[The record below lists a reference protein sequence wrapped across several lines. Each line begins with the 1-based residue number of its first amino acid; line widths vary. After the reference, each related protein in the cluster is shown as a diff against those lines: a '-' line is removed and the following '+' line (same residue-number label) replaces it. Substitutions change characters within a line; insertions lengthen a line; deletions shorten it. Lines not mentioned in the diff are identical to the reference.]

1 MYDRIKIVIGLLVFI
16 LLVLTPF
23 FYNKKEAK
31 APPTLVKPVSA
42 ATCVLPAAEMRAKH
56 MQLLNT
62 WRDEVVRDGDR
73 TPVVIEGKE
82 YPKSLQLACMECHTS
97 RVNFCDRCHNYS
109 SVRQPYCWDCHLAPV
124 EASQASAR

>member
-1 MYDRIKIVIGLLVFI
+1 MYDRGKIIAGLVVFV
-16 LLVLTPF
+16 LLVLIPF
-23 FYNKKEAK
+23 FDNSGTSGRAPDLILPANAK
-31 APPTLVKPVSA
+31 S
-42 ATCVLPAAEMRAKH
+42 CVLPAAEMRAKH

-62 WRDEVVRDGDR
+62 WRDEMVRDGDR

-109 SVRQPYCWDCHLAPV
+109 SVRQPYCWDCHLTPV